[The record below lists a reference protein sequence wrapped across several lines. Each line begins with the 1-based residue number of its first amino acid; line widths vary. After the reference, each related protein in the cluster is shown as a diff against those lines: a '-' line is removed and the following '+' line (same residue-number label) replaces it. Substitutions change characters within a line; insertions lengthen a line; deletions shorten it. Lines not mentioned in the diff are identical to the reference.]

1 MWLSLLSI
9 CIARVLLSH
18 LDHPIIFVLPRPF
31 YEKCCWCLYLYILD
45 MFHTSMLLKPC
56 KFRICQWLWTS
67 LLGYIRIIA
76 CHLCFVRSISVWVS
90 SEFYMHLIGWHI
102 SIFDDVATFLR
113 REMILWVSCRW
124 YSLVSITNFRRVI
137 KSNVYEIKEWNYIL
151 RVLVF
156 HLCFIALYILG
167 NNTATPTNHTQGGL
181 CYVLASQTQPI
192 DTKRKSFR
200 LAGKKNT
207 WQKYYSVRQRS
218 FGKKK

>member
-1 MWLSLLSI
+1 
-9 CIARVLLSH
+9 
-18 LDHPIIFVLPRPF
+18 
-31 YEKCCWCLYLYILD
+31 
-45 MFHTSMLLKPC
+45 MLLKAC

-90 SEFYMHLIGWHI
+90 SKFYMHLIGWHI

-200 LAGKKNT
+200 LAGKKT
-207 WQKYYSVRQRS
+207 PDRS
-218 FGKKK
+218 TTQLGKDLLAKRNRWSDSYRRIKQIFFILYTTLCSSFI